1 MSDGRWFDLN
11 PLPELFGLA
20 AAGRALLPNVPVT
33 PAAILKTVTEQLVG
47 RRLTAK
53 VDGHDVGLTLT
64 GLDYQADSLS
74 LAATGRVGDVR
85 IVVEDVDW
93 PETPLER
100 ITVLASNVRLR
111 SLPSP
116 AAIPEQVKMAIRVS
130 PEVLQARVAEV
141 RPGIIVTPGEDGHFH
156 IRWEKRPRWGH
167 LALESTVEHDAVV
180 LRPMSVHIGRR
191 RFGPPSRLKPI
202 VLPLPEL
209 PQGIRLT
216 AVEAHDGHLV
226 LHALA
231 EEWPEKLSTVPLGDL
246 LGWVTTA
253 VTTLTLPRLVGR

>member
-74 LAATGRVGDVR
+74 LAATGKVGDVR
-85 IVVEDVDW
+85 IVVENVDW

-141 RPGIIVTPGEDGHFH
+141 RPSLIVAPGDDGHFH
-156 IRWEKRPRWGH
+156 VRWKRRPLWGH
-167 LALESTVEHDAVV
+167 LALESTVEGDAVV

-191 RFGPPSRLKPI
+191 RFGPPSRLRPI

-226 LHALA
+226 LQALA
-231 EEWPEKLSTVPLGDL
+231 EEWPERLSTIPLGDL

-253 VTTLTLPRLVGR
+253 VTTLTLPRLGGR